1 MGRFGTADSPLSRRW
16 SQIEILLTFVAVM
29 WILEGIDLILPG
41 RLDQWGI
48 RPRSLS
54 GLIGIFLAPFLHGG
68 FDHLLANTVPVLVL
82 GWLVMLRGTR
92 DFLLVTLG
100 VTLISGLGVWIVGG
114 RQTVHIG
121 ASGVIFGY
129 FGFLVLR
136 AWYERS
142 IASFAIA
149 LLVVI
154 FYGGLIAGVLP
165 SDPDVSWEAHLFGV
179 AGGAVMARSLPHGNA
194 RRRSLD

>member
-154 FYGGLIAGVLP
+154 FYGGLISGVLP